1 MLSVIEGIMDV
12 AFIGFAVYGIIV
24 FRKWHKVAV
33 KTDSM
38 LDEMKKE
45 LSDDGKCH
53 YKEDDYEQ

>member
-1 MLSVIEGIMDV
+1 MLSVIEGIMNV
-12 AFIGFAVYGIIV
+12 VFIIFAAYGIIM

-45 LSDDGKCH
+45 LSDGLL
-53 YKEDDYEQ
+53 

>member
-12 AFIGFAVYGIIV
+12 AFIGFTVYGIV
-24 FRKWHKVAV
+24 VLRKWHKVAV

-45 LSDDGKCH
+45 LSNDG
-53 YKEDDYEQ
+53 DMP

>member
-12 AFIGFAVYGIIV
+12 VFIIFAVYGIVV

-33 KTDSM
+33 KTDNM

-45 LSDDGKCH
+45 ISDDG
-53 YKEDDYEQ
+53 DMP